1 MDNNSESPPVTH
13 PDPLAELDQELTQE
27 HGDKFRKLDRQLEEP
42 DSVADKIME
51 EVTAIQNSDEDTAKH
66 DPNGDPE

>member
-13 PDPLAELDQELTQE
+13 PDPLAEVDQELTQQ
-27 HGDKFRKLDRQLEEP
+27 HDSTFRKLDRQLEEP
-42 DSVADKIME
+42 PSVAAKIMD